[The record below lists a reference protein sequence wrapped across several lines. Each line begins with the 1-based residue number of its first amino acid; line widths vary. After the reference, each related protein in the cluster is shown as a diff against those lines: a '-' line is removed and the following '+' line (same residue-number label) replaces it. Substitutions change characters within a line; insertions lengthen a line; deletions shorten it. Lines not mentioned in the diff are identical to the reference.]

1 MSLVGHAMGDRV
13 RRPTCHGVL
22 VAVPDGVNDVP
33 STLVPVDDSNGID
46 MSASPDVVRIEL
58 LPDHPAF
65 GSASD
70 ADFRPAREGDAGID
84 LVACETVTLAPGQRA
99 AVSAGIRIA
108 LPPGV
113 EGQVRPRSGRS
124 LKEGLTVV
132 NAPGTID
139 PGYRG
144 PVKVLLMNASA
155 ALDGADLEGP
165 EEGLISRL
173 AEGLASRS
181 ICVEQGTRVAQ
192 LVFARFERPSI
203 EIVEQVDEHTNRGVG
218 GFGST
223 GVE

>member
-1 MSLVGHAMGDRV
+1 
-13 RRPTCHGVL
+13 
-22 VAVPDGVNDVP
+22 
-33 STLVPVDDSNGID
+33 
-46 MSASPDVVRIEL
+46 MSASPHVVRIQL
-58 LPDHPAF
+58 LPDHPSF
-65 GSASD
+65 GSASE
-70 ADFRPAREGDAGID
+70 ADFSTAREGDAGID
-84 LVACETVTLAPGQRA
+84 LVACETITLAPGQRA

-108 LPPGV
+108 LPPGI

-155 ALDGADLEGP
+155 ALDAADLDGP
-165 EEGLISRL
+165 EGDLVSRL
-173 AEGLASRS
+173 AEGLAARS
-181 ICVEQGTRVAQ
+181 ICIDRGTRVAQ
-192 LVFARFERPSI
+192 LVFSRFERPAI
-203 EIVEQVDEHTNRGVG
+203 EIVERVDEDTNRGVG